1 MISDNRYGL
10 WWNQSEN
17 PDNKVYTVFMTHQL
31 HAKLP
36 SFWKIFAPLFH
47 RFTKRTLKRFD
58 ECWIPD
64 IESENNLSGALSHPP
79 ISDAANNKRIIIDYI
94 GPLSRFS
101 RHARQTKKYNQVFI
115 LSGPEPQR
123 TIFEEIILAQLEN
136 TVEKSLVVR
145 GMPENMNIEKYSE
158 HVDLAS
164 HMETEEL
171 NEIILAA
178 DLIVTRAGYSSIMDL
193 AVMNRTAVLVPTP
206 GQREQEYLA
215 AYLMEKG
222 FYYSENQDSF
232 NLLRATRESKNYK
245 GIDITDNKVV
255 LRTRIGR
262 LLERLISGTN
272 LVSSEL

>member
-1 MISDNRYGL
+1 M
-10 WWNQSEN
+10 
-17 PDNKVYTVFMTHQL
+17 
-31 HAKLP
+31 
-36 SFWKIFAPLFH
+36 
-47 RFTKRTLKRFD
+47 
-58 ECWIPD
+58 
-64 IESENNLSGALSHPP
+64 
-79 ISDAANNKRIIIDYI
+79 
-94 GPLSRFS
+94 
-101 RHARQTKKYNQVFI
+101 
-115 LSGPEPQR
+115 
-123 TIFEEIILAQLEN
+123 
-136 TVEKSLVVR
+136 
-145 GMPENMNIEKYSE
+145 
-158 HVDLAS
+158 
-164 HMETEEL
+164 
-171 NEIILAA
+171 AA